1 MEIILDDEVNFRM
14 CNDDLYKTAMQFEDK
29 NNRLIEH
36 VHKNG
41 AVNEFLKKRLKSVA
55 LGPYIMYRVI
65 LLCVHF

>member
-41 AVNEFLKKRLKSVA
+41 AVHEFLKSVA
-55 LGPYIMYRVI
+55 LTNAVA
-65 LLCVHF
+65 